1 MSVVS
6 QAVPVERYEAAAGNP
21 FTKAGFEFAIQR
33 RGDQVFHQVSRPDTA
48 GKEAVSL
55 AREVRY
61 VVGSG
66 SHGRAYL
73 STTGNYLFQT
83 PINWFSQ
90 GGRWDL
96 APNVSQNQNSHFF
109 RAVDSACIYCHGN
122 QAEPVADS
130 VNCYRAPLPV
140 QLAIGCER
148 CHGPGELHVKRQSQA
163 DAAEGPDDTIV
174 NPAALEPVLRE
185 SICQQCHLQGEFRV
199 LRRGRELYDFRPG
212 LPLHLFWSAFLRASR
227 ESQEREAV
235 SHVEQMFASK
245 CFRASAGKLGC
256 LSCHDPHN
264 YPAPEKKAALYREA
278 CLKCHQERGCS
289 LAAPQ
294 RQAQNQN
301 DCAAC
306 HMPRLRTTDV

>member
-1 MSVVS
+1 MTGFSMRGRIAALVLLMLVTASGAAAWFFWQRAHVANPPQAGVVPSDDPRLTYPTRYRNVRPEVQYVGDAACAGCHLSESSSYHRHPMAHSMSVVS

-130 VNCYRAPLPV
+130 VNCYISPLPV
-140 QLAIGCER
+140 QLAIC
-148 CHGPGELHVKRQSQA
+148 CY
-163 DAAEGPDDTIV
+163 
-174 NPAALEPVLRE
+174 
-185 SICQQCHLQGEFRV
+185 
-199 LRRGRELYDFRPG
+199 RRY
-212 LPLHLFWSAFLRASR
+212 
-227 ESQEREAV
+227 
-235 SHVEQMFASK
+235 
-245 CFRASAGKLGC
+245 
-256 LSCHDPHN
+256 
-264 YPAPEKKAALYREA
+264 
-278 CLKCHQERGCS
+278 
-289 LAAPQ
+289 
-294 RQAQNQN
+294 
-301 DCAAC
+301 
-306 HMPRLRTTDV
+306 